1 MPWLS
6 RQKHSVWGLLVSLTR
21 GKSSWNIKYTVECQ
35 PPSSYNTSLNHL
47 GRYML
52 FITIHASQPSTE
64 PQYKKHSQ
72 QPYTQFIAA
81 SLASFPAFRAQVVNF
96 LYVFATI
103 ISIHGGTPFADSVLL
118 TASWITDTSS
128 SAPSTRVRSMGPQS
142 RGQDANLRSALLSN
156 NMLRLFIVTLQLG
169 FIYVPC
175 RCWSNDRER
184 GQGFSWMLVEA
195 LFHLHYGGRELLS
208 HLV

>member
-96 LYVFATI
+96 LYV
-103 ISIHGGTPFADSVLL
+103 
-118 TASWITDTSS
+118 ASWITDTSS